1 MKYWGDIERFRFGGV
16 SVLPFTEIDG
26 GPGSEQVNNFLQEQP
41 PFNQLGY
48 SRYLSDGLITA
59 VSQFETV
66 SATLPEGPKAIVTV
80 ECCADSRNLSDVIAG
95 ANAGDAAIFDIGR
108 PLWTRYLSVMPAMKA
123 LAANTGGIQVKLSNV
138 APSQDAL
145 PTMASWLKDG
155 YRVSIPHDAI
165 DDCDRHKLAVTVRG
179 ESTSVT
185 FSRCDTTP
193 EPFRF
198 RHRTDVPVG
207 KRVRSNTVTIAGIDT
222 AVPIRVFGGEY
233 SIGCETGFTSEPG
246 RIASGRVGL
255 RPACPRREW
264 RK

>member
-1 MKYWGDIERFRFGGV
+1 MPTPSFARFVDQLSVGDLVSVVKYWGDIERFRFGGV

-108 PLWTRYLSVMPAMKA
+108 PLWTRYLSVMPAMKG

-138 APSQDAL
+138 APSEDAL

-179 ESTSVT
+179 ESTSVA

-193 EPFRF
+193 EFLQVQAQDRRPRRKACQVEYRHDR
-198 RHRTDVPVG
+198 RHRYCG
-207 KRVRSNTVTIAGIDT
+207 AHSGVRRRIFDRMRDGIY
-222 AVPIRVFGGEY
+222 E
-233 SIGCETGFTSEPG
+233 
-246 RIASGRVGL
+246 
-255 RPACPRREW
+255 
-264 RK
+264 